1 MYFKVAPRQTISA
14 AVLPKVRTPLVLHYS
29 QVMGPAHGPWE
40 ILTQHNTYLSDHS
53 SKILPLI
60 LQFIRV
66 APINLNLAEAMI
78 HCNETLAY
86 HDATPS
92 ALADGPWSPAAV
104 RERGQAIDVAWEHE
118 PKQPKLPCFA
128 VGNYE
133 GGELCINCLL
143 YTSPSPRDS

>member
-1 MYFKVAPRQTISA
+1 
-14 AVLPKVRTPLVLHYS
+14 
-29 QVMGPAHGPWE
+29 
-40 ILTQHNTYLSDHS
+40 
-53 SKILPLI
+53 
-60 LQFIRV
+60 
-66 APINLNLAEAMI
+66 MI

-128 VGNYE
+128 VGN
-133 GGELCINCLL
+133 
-143 YTSPSPRDS
+143 

>member
-1 MYFKVAPRQTISA
+1 
-14 AVLPKVRTPLVLHYS
+14 
-29 QVMGPAHGPWE
+29 
-40 ILTQHNTYLSDHS
+40 
-53 SKILPLI
+53 
-60 LQFIRV
+60 
-66 APINLNLAEAMI
+66 LNLAEAMI

-133 GGELCINCLL
+133 GGELCINNGDNVKCFDINGKILKYNGRVPHSLSVSDILNSGGEKRERYRALLCCLQAN
-143 YTSPSPRDS
+143 